1 MKKYLFNCFLLVI
14 PALIWN
20 IALTGKLPEAFQPE
34 TFLTDIPSHITYGE
48 NIFRV
53 LIFALMLFMPLKI
66 VSPIQK
72 QGLIIY
78 VLGLVIYF
86 GSWLMLMFLP
96 DSEWSQSLFGFMAPA
111 YTPLFWLGGIALI
124 GDSSYFHFPYRR
136 VFFALFSV
144 LFLIFHNLHT
154 YMVYTKLH

>member
-1 MKKYLFNCFLLVI
+1 MKKYLLNCFILVV
-14 PALIWN
+14 PVLIWN
-20 IALTGKLPEAFQPE
+20 ILLTDKLPKAFQPDI
-34 TFLTDIPSHITYGE
+34 FLKDIPVHITYGE

-66 VSPIQK
+66 VSPVQK
-72 QGLIIY
+72 QGQAIYIIGLI
-78 VLGLVIYF
+78 IYF
-86 GSWLMLMFLP
+86 GSWLMLMFAP
-96 DSEWSQSLFGFMAPA
+96 ESQWSKSLFGFMAPA

-154 YMVYTKLH
+154 YIVYTRLH